1 MNNYNEYDSPMQV
14 GMDEQQPP
22 QMNGSTDI
30 AVRLEYVWL
39 DGHTTKNIRSKV
51 RYEEWNMD
59 SSSGNMSRETVLE
72 RIREWNF
79 DGSSTN
85 QADTKSSDVILNPVR
100 VYHNSLEVSDM
111 ASFIVLCD
119 TYNPDGTPHE
129 TNTRHKLHA
138 VIEKYEESDDMWFS
152 VEQEYTFMD
161 KNNLPVNWCSETP
174 QGGNYC
180 GIGSQNVNHRIVV
193 EQHAFS
199 CMQTGM
205 DFVGTNAEV
214 LVSQWEYQLGPK
226 NAMETAD
233 DLWVSRYFLQ
243 RLSEGQD
250 FSVSFHPK
258 PVEGEWNGAG
268 AHINFSTEHM
278 REAGDKKYILDVCD
292 ALSVKHD
299 NHMKVYGEENEK
311 RLTGDCETQHFSKF
325 TYGVSDRGASV
336 RIPAQTAMDWCGYIE
351 DRRPAANVD
360 PYEAFG
366 VLVKTIASV
375 KVPEN
380 AVV

>member
-1 MNNYNEYDSPMQV
+1 MNNYNEYESPMQM
-14 GMDEQQPP
+14 GGQQP
-22 QMNGSTDI
+22 QMTGSANIT
-30 AVRLEYVWL
+30 VRLEYVWL
-39 DGHTTKNIRSKV
+39 DGHDTKNIRSKV

-59 SSSGNMSRETVLE
+59 AQSGNMSRETVLE
-72 RIREWNF
+72 RIPEWNF
-79 DGSSTN
+79 DGSSTK
-85 QADTKSSDVILNPVR
+85 QAKTKNSDVVLHPVR
-100 VYHNSLEVSDM
+100 VYHNPLEVSDM
-111 ASFIVLCD
+111 ASFIILCD

-129 TNTRHKLHA
+129 TNTRHKLHS

-152 VEQEYTFMD
+152 VEQEYTFIEKD
-161 KNNLPVNWCSETP
+161 NLPVNWHKETP
-174 QGGNYC
+174 QGENYC
-180 GIGSQNVNHRIVV
+180 GIGSQNVNHRITV

-199 CMQTGM
+199 CMQAGI
-205 DFVGTNAEV
+205 DLVGTNAEV

-226 NAMETAD
+226 GAIETAD
-233 DLWVSRYFLQ
+233 DLWVSRYLLH
-243 RLSEGQD
+243 RLTEGQD
-250 FSVSFHPK
+250 FSASLHPK

-268 AHINFSTEHM
+268 THINFSTEYM

-366 VLVKTIASV
+366 VLVKTISSV

-380 AVV
+380 ITA